1 MPFRCRQLRS
11 NHNLGRIR
19 RFSPVA
25 NAFTS
30 PLVQANSASGAFPDR
45 PYGLHRLSDIMRNC
59 IFKDPIRGIMIVKLS
74 LGIYLGMQIDVKEIK
89 RVPKLFVC
97 MFASSLLLVM
107 FALG

>member
-1 MPFRCRQLRS
+1 
-11 NHNLGRIR
+11 
-19 RFSPVA
+19 
-25 NAFTS
+25 
-30 PLVQANSASGAFPDR
+30 
-45 PYGLHRLSDIMRNC
+45 MRNC